1 MLESGFVYDDST
13 NMFVKSSR
21 PSFVDA
27 ALNASVDK
35 QSVDI
40 NKTSLDDAGREILDI
55 ETIFSETEMDE
66 ILRHVSPKDN
76 SLLSFIADLN
86 VSDLDIDDVLSQEDL
101 LKSEAGGEQCKQ
113 SETETVHT
121 AELTQ
126 PKGGN
131 LSVNTTNEGGF
142 RISMDSK
149 SPAAFVS
156 DTDQYSGHG
165 IDVRAAHPRHR
176 SPSLVDS
183 SHTVPQTHANSL
195 SCSITQESGNCKSEN
210 SSQQRASAARVSPA
224 LSDSASLVGTAR
236 CSGCTLTDGHCVHE
250 RQQTDLADSSCEQTT
265 CNKINALCDARSQNE
280 TSKQSCR
287 ETLSVCSPPP
297 FIDCA
302 GRPHEIPTI
311 TINSAPYTPM
321 TSPRA
326 CLPKTSPRQR
336 GASQND
342 VTSDNGSIASD
353 SSLYIQ
359 ASDKTWV
366 RSDALKTLCDV
377 KISAESIS
385 SLKEKF
391 KRIRCSPKPQVI
403 YCTMLTLCN
412 MVVRYLY
419 LL

>member
-1 MLESGFVYDDST
+1 MYDDST

-113 SETETVHT
+113 SETETVHN

-195 SCSITQESGNCKSEN
+195 SCSITQERGNCKSEN
-210 SSQQRASAARVSPA
+210 SSQQRASAAHVSPG
-224 LSDSASLVGTAR
+224 LSDHASHVGTAR
-236 CSGCTLTDGHCVHE
+236 CSGCTLTDGHCVHGC
-250 RQQTDLADSSCEQTT
+250 QQTNRADSTCEQTT
-265 CNKINALCDARSQNE
+265 CNKISSLCDVPCRNE
-280 TSKQSCR
+280 ISDESCR
-287 ETLSVCSPPP
+287 ETLSVCPP

-321 TSPRA
+321 TSPRT

-403 YCTMLTLCN
+403 YMYCTMLSLHYVIGY
-412 MVVRYLY
+412 M
-419 LL
+419 